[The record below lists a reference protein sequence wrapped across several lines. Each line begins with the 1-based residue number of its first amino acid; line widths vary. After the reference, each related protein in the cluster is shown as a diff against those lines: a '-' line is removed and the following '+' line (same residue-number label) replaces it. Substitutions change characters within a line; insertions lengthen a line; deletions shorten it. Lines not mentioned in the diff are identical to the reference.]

1 LFLYAFPMSLR
12 AERSPTAGVQATVF
26 VAEEIMLDAVALA
39 LGVGFFLLAAAYL
52 SLCDRL

>member
-1 LFLYAFPMSLR
+1 MSLR